1 MKLTC
6 ALLCDAATVREG
18 LINVLGGGVSRV
30 SRPALP
36 APLGMALALV
46 VDQHR
51 TEMGREHRL
60 DVLVLSE
67 DGAELARA
75 NLTWRADRIPED
87 LAADYPFPVIVP
99 LHAVMLPSFGGY
111 SVELLID
118 DVHQATLP
126 FTLVEQ
132 VTL

>member
-1 MKLTC
+1 VSVRLSC

-18 LINVLGGGVSRV
+18 LINILGGGVSRV
-30 SRPALP
+30 TRPALP
-36 APLGMALALV
+36 APLGVSLALV

-67 DGAELARA
+67 DGVELARA
-75 NLTWRADRIPED
+75 NLTWRPDRLPED
-87 LAADYPFPVIVP
+87 LATDYPFPVIVP
-99 LHAVMLPSFGGY
+99 LHAVALPTYGRY

-118 DVHQATLP
+118 DVHQVTLP
-126 FTLVEQ
+126 FTLVNE
-132 VTL
+132 